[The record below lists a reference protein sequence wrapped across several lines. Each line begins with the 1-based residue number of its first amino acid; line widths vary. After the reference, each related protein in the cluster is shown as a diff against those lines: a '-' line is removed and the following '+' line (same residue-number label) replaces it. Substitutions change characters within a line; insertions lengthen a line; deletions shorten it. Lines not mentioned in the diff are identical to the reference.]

1 MARFALSALIAK
13 PVEWL
18 NWTLENFLAA
28 AFATLGSAVVMS
40 AIVHTAIIFGVG
52 IRAANPEL
60 FQSAQPLEVV
70 LVNARSR
77 TRPLEA
83 DVLAQANLDG
93 GGDVEEDR
101 QAKSPLLASERNAQA
116 ATDTVDSRVKALEEQ
131 TKQLM
136 TQARSDY
143 AVNQQPADA
152 PAPTRST
159 APAPYSLADAS
170 LEMARLQARISTEWE
185 AYQKRP
191 RRDNAVARA
200 QEYPFARYADDWRI
214 KVERVGNLNYPEAA
228 KRAGIH
234 GKLIV
239 TASIRSDGS
248 LENVAIERSSGSR
261 ILDAAAIRIVEMSA
275 PFPPFS
281 EEMRK
286 KVDIFEIT
294 RTWQFTTSDRLQG
307 E

>member
-1 MARFALSALIAK
+1 MSSAI
-13 PVEWL
+13 
-18 NWTLENFLAA
+18 
-28 AFATLGSAVVMS
+28 VMS

-70 LVNARSR
+70 LVNARSK
-77 TRPLEA
+77 TRPLDA

-93 GGDVEEDR
+93 GGDVDEDR
-101 QAKSPLLASERNAQA
+101 QVKSPLLASERNAQA
-116 ATDTVDSRVKALEEQ
+116 ATDTLDSRIKTLEEQ

-136 TQARSDY
+136 TQAKSNYGINQERS
-143 AVNQQPADA
+143 DA
-152 PAPTRST
+152 PAPPRPT
-159 APAPYSLADAS
+159 APAPYSLAEAS
-170 LEMARLQARISTEWE
+170 IEMARLQARISTEVE

-191 RRDNAVARA
+191 RRDNAHARA
-200 QEYPFARYADDWRI
+200 QEYPFARYAEDWRI

-228 KRAGIH
+228 KRDGIH
-234 GKLIV
+234 GKLIL
-239 TASIRSDGS
+239 TASIKSTGE
-248 LENVAIERSSGSR
+248 LEDVVIERSSGSR
-261 ILDAAAIRIVEMSA
+261 ILDAAAIKIVQMSA

-286 KVDIFEIT
+286 KIDIYEIT